1 MFRTPFTLLVLALS
15 IFHVSIASTVADVD
29 VANALP
35 PALTPR
41 QSAGGAA
48 GAAADPAA
56 ASSPAC
62 QEYAIVA
69 NLSTVGLTPDYR
81 AAWLRSSPLGTDA
94 ASSILDTQSP
104 KLDAMKFD
112 AALNAQCGNLTTVAA
127 EGAATNFTQ
136 NIVLG
141 LPIKEIFGADPAG
154 FATPFVSVLIIL
166 VMGGT
171 FMSL

>member
-1 MFRTPFTLLVLALS
+1 MFRTPFTILVLALS
-15 IFHVSIASTVADVD
+15 IFHVSIASTVADGD
-29 VANALP
+29 IAAALP
-35 PALTPR
+35 PALEPR
-41 QSAGGAA
+41 QSAGGA
-48 GAAADPAA
+48 GAVANAAA

-104 KLDAMKFD
+104 KLDAMKLD
-112 AALNAQCGNLTTVAA
+112 AALNAQCGNLTTVAT

-136 NIVLG
+136 GTVLG

>member
-15 IFHVSIASTVADVD
+15 VFHVSIASAVADSD
-29 VANALP
+29 IANAPP
-35 PALTPR
+35 PALEPR
-41 QSAGGAA
+41 QSAGGAVA
-48 GAAADPAA
+48 NAAA
-56 ASSPAC
+56 ASSPAYL
-62 QEYAIVA
+62 EYATVA
-69 NLSTVGLTPDYR
+69 NLSTVGLTPEYR

-94 ASSILDTQSP
+94 ASGILDTQSP

-112 AALNAQCGNLTTVAA
+112 AALNAQCGNLTAVAT

-136 NIVLG
+136 GIVLG
-141 LPIKEIFGADPAG
+141 LPIKEIFGADPGG

-166 VMGGT
+166 IMGGT

>member
-1 MFRTPFTLLVLALS
+1 MLALS
-15 IFHVSIASTVADVD
+15 LFNISIATAVVD
-29 VANALP
+29 GEGAPALEARQSPNANANVDT
-35 PALTPR
+35 A
-41 QSAGGAA
+41 
-48 GAAADPAA
+48 AA
-56 ASSPAC
+56 ASDPAC
-62 QEYAIVA
+62 VEYSMVA

-104 KLDAMKFD
+104 KLAEMMVD
-112 AALNAQCGNLTTVAA
+112 AALNERCGNLSIVATEQA
-127 EGAATNFTQ
+127 EANFTAGT
-136 NIVLG
+136 VLG
-141 LPIKEIFGADPAG
+141 LPIKEAFGADPAG

>member
-1 MFRTPFTLLVLALS
+1 MLIIIIMFRTPFTLLVLALS
-15 IFHVSIASTVADVD
+15 IFHVSIASVADVD
-29 VANALP
+29 NA
-35 PALTPR
+35 PALEPR
-41 QSAGGAA
+41 QSAGS
-48 GAAADPAA
+48 DPTA
-56 ASSPAC
+56 PAC

-112 AALNAQCGNLTTVAA
+112 TALNAQCGNLTTIAT
-127 EGAATNFTQ
+127 EGAATNFTE
-136 NIVLG
+136 NTVLG